1 MAVPVKVLLIE
12 PIWKSVSSVTGS
24 GWSTFVT
31 PNARVVTRPSSRM
44 PMATPGTA
52 CSVICAC
59 TRAAIFSNR
68 ASAGACRAAPVTRS
82 PTTSVMVAA
91 TR

>member
-1 MAVPVKVLLIE
+1 MMAVPVKVLLID

-44 PMATPGTA
+44 PIATPGTA
-52 CSVICAC
+52 CSRHLRLHQGGDLLESRVG
-59 TRAAIFSNR
+59 
-68 ASAGACRAAPVTRS
+68 GACRAGAR
-82 PTTSVMVAA
+82 
-91 TR
+91 